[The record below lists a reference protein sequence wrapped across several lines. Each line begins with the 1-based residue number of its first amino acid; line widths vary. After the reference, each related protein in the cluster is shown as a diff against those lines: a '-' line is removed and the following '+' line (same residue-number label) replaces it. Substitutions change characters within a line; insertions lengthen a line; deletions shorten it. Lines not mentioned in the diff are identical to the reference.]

1 MNGEY
6 AVVEWVEH
14 EILENPITVY
24 NFEVEDYHTYFV
36 GNDAVLV
43 HNSCRADYNF
53 DYRKKF
59 TEYTGKKPEGVVH
72 HGLPVKH
79 KDWFDANGIDI
90 DSGEYYFDLPEDLHG
105 LKDGHGIHTNSSYAG
120 KTWDAVWNEFKELK
134 GEHVTVEEVEDFLN
148 EMAEEFGIS
157 EYRAVKAGG

>member
-72 HGLPVKH
+72 HGLPVEY
-79 KDWFDANGIDI
+79 KDWFGSKGIDI
-90 DSGEYYFDLPEDLHG
+90 DSGEYYFDLPPELHG
-105 LKDGHGIHTNSSYAG
+105 TKAGHGIHTNSSYAG
-120 KTWDAVWNEFKELK
+120 KTWNAAWEEYYQGNPDATAKDIQRYLNKIA
-134 GEHVTVEEVEDFLN
+134 EDFR
-148 EMAEEFGIS
+148 IS